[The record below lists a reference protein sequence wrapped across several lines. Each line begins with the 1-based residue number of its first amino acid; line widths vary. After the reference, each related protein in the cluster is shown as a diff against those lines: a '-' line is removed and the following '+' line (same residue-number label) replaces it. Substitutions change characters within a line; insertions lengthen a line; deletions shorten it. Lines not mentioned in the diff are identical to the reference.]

1 MIRTLL
7 FSTLYP
13 NGVRPSHGIFVETR
27 LRHLLASGEVDTRV
41 VAPVPWFPFRHPRF
55 GEYAKHAAV
64 PRQEERNG
72 IRVEHPRYL
81 LLPKIGMNSAP
92 ASLARAGLA
101 AARQLIAQ
109 GFDFDLID
117 AHYFYPDGVAA
128 TMIGKA
134 LNKPVVITARGTDI
148 NLIPQYDQPRRMIL
162 QAAADCAAM
171 ITVCAALKDAL
182 VDLGAQAD
190 KITALRNG
198 VDLELFK
205 PEDQPH
211 ARAAFGMNET
221 FAIASVG
228 HLIERKGHHL
238 VIEALAQI
246 PAAELYLAGG
256 GAEETRLRALA
267 AQLGVI
273 SRVHFLGAMPQARL
287 RTLYSAVDC
296 LVLASSREG
305 WANVL
310 LEAMACGTPVVATN
324 VWGTPE
330 VVAAPEAGVLMDE
343 RSAGGIVR
351 GVARLR
357 AALPARSA
365 TRAYAEQFG
374 WQPTTAGQLALF
386 RRVLGAG
393 RRAADPDAKK
403 P

>member
-13 NGVRPSHGIFVETR
+13 SSVRPSHGIFVETR
-27 LRHLLASGEVDTRV
+27 LRHLLASGQVETRV
-41 VAPVPWFPFRHPRF
+41 VAPVPWFPFKHPRF

-64 PRQEERNG
+64 PAHEIRNG
-72 IRVEHPRYL
+72 IDVAHPRYV
-81 LLPKIGMNSAP
+81 LLPKIGMNMAP
-92 ASLARAGLA
+92 ASLARAGLK

-128 TMIGKA
+128 TMIGQA
-134 LNKPVVITARGTDI
+134 LGKPVVITARGTDI
-148 NLIPQYDQPRRMIL
+148 NLIPQYDKPRRMIL
-162 QAAADCAAM
+162 QAAKECVAM
-171 ITVCAALKDAL
+171 ITVCQALKEAL
-182 VDLGAQAD
+182 IELGAPAE
-190 KITALRNG
+190 KITVLRNG
-198 VDLELFK
+198 VDLELFH
-205 PEDQPH
+205 PEDKPS
-211 ARAAFGMNET
+211 ARAAFGMNDR

-238 VIEALAQI
+238 AIEALAQI
-246 PAAELYLAGG
+246 TDAELYIAGG
-256 GAEETRLRALA
+256 GEEETRLRALA
-267 AQLGVI
+267 DRLGVTA
-273 SRVHFLGAMPQARL
+273 RVHFLGAMPQARL

-351 GVARLR
+351 AITRLR
-357 AALPARSA
+357 QALPTRSA
-365 TRAYAEQFG
+365 TRAYAERFG
-374 WQPTTAGQLALF
+374 WQPTTDGQLALF
-386 RRVLGAG
+386 QQILAR
-393 RRAADPDAKK
+393 P
-403 P
+403 

>member
-13 NGVRPSHGIFVETR
+13 NSVRPSHGIFVETR
-27 LRHLLASGEVDTRV
+27 LRHLLASGEVETRV
-41 VAPVPWFPFRHPRF
+41 IAPVPWFPFRHLRF

-64 PRQEERNG
+64 PRFEERNG

-81 LLPKIGMNSAP
+81 LLPKFGMNMAP
-92 ASLARAGLA
+92 ASLARAGLN
-101 AARQLIAQ
+101 AARKLIAD
-109 GFDFDLID
+109 GYDFDLID

-128 TMIGKA
+128 TIIGKA

-148 NLIPQYDQPRRMIL
+148 NLIPQYPRPKQMIL

-171 ITVCAALKDAL
+171 ITVCAALKDAI
-182 VDLGAQAD
+182 VDLGGPAE

-198 VDLELFK
+198 VDLQLFQ
-205 PEDQPH
+205 PEDKPQ
-211 ARAAFGMNET
+211 ARAAFGMNEK
-221 FAIASVG
+221 FSIASVG

-238 VIEALAQI
+238 VIEALAKI
-246 PAAELYLAGG
+246 LDAELYLAGG
-256 GAEETRLRALA
+256 GEEEARLRALA
-267 AQLGVI
+267 EQLGVTD
-273 SRVHFLGAMPQARL
+273 RVHFLGAIPQARL

-330 VVAAPEAGVLMDE
+330 VVASPEAGVLMHSRTAQGCVDGI
-343 RSAGGIVR
+343 SA
-351 GVARLR
+351 LR
-357 AALPARSA
+357 QDYPSPHA
-365 TRAYAEQFG
+365 TRRYAKGFS
-374 WQPTTAGQLALF
+374 WNDTTQGQLSLF
-386 RRVLGAG
+386 HKIL
-393 RRAADPDAKK
+393 AKV
-403 P
+403 

>member
-13 NGVRPSHGIFVETR
+13 SSVRPSHGIFVETR
-27 LRHLLASGEVDTRV
+27 LCHLLASGKVETRV
-41 VAPVPWFPFRHPRF
+41 IAPVPWFPFRHAWF

-64 PRQEERNG
+64 PAYEERNG
-72 IRVEHPRYL
+72 IRVAHPRYL

-92 ASLARAGLA
+92 YSLARAGLA
-101 AARQLIAQ
+101 AAKKLIAA

-128 TMIGKA
+128 TMIGKV

-148 NLIPQYDQPRRMIL
+148 NLIPRFPKPRKLIL
-162 QAAADCAAM
+162 QAAEDCAAM
-171 ITVCAALKDAL
+171 ITVCRALKDAL
-182 VDLGAQAD
+182 IALGAPAD
-190 KITALRNG
+190 KITVLRNG
-198 VDLELFK
+198 VDLELFH
-205 PEDQPH
+205 PEDRQA
-211 ARAAFGMNET
+211 ARAELGIGAA

-238 VIEALAQI
+238 VIEALSKL
-246 PAAELYLAGG
+246 PGAELYLAGAG
-256 GAEETRLRALA
+256 EEETRLRALA
-267 AQLGVI
+267 QELGV
-273 SRVHFLGAMPQARL
+273 SRRVHFLGLLAQDRL

-330 VVAAPEAGVLMDE
+330 VVAAPEAGVLIEE
-343 RSAGGIVR
+343 RSAEAITRGI
-351 GVARLR
+351 AQLR
-357 AALPARSA
+357 AAMPDRHA
-365 TRAYAEQFG
+365 TRAYAERFG
-374 WQPTTAGQLALF
+374 WQPTTEGQLALF
-386 RRVLGAG
+386 QNLRPGT
-393 RRAADPDAKK
+393 PSE
-403 P
+403 

>member
-13 NGVRPSHGIFVETR
+13 SSVRPSHGIFVETR
-27 LRHLLASGEVDTRV
+27 LRHLLASGEVETRA
-41 VAPVPWFPFRHPRF
+41 VAPVPWFPFKHQRF

-64 PRQEERNG
+64 PVYEERNG

-81 LLPKIGMNSAP
+81 LLPKVGMNSAP
-92 ASLARAGLA
+92 ASLARTGLK
-101 AARQLIAQ
+101 AARRLIAD
-109 GFDFDLID
+109 GYDFDLID

-162 QAAADCAAM
+162 QAADDCAAM
-171 ITVCAALKDAL
+171 ITVCAALKDAI
-182 VDLGAQAD
+182 VSLGGAPE
-190 KITALRNG
+190 KVTALRNG
-198 VDLELFK
+198 VDLEFFQ
-205 PEDQPH
+205 PEDRSQ
-211 ARAAFGMNET
+211 ARAAFGMSDR
-221 FAIASVG
+221 FAVVSVG

-246 PAAELYLAGG
+246 PDAELYIAGG
-256 GAEETRLRALA
+256 GEEEGNLRRLADKFGA
-267 AQLGVI
+267 T
-273 SRVHFLGAMPQARL
+273 SRVHFLGAMPQAKL

-351 GVARLR
+351 GVAILR
-357 AALPARSA
+357 AALPTRSA
-365 TRAYAEQFG
+365 TRAYAEQFS
-374 WQPTTAGQLALF
+374 WQPTTEGQLALF
-386 RRVLGAG
+386 RRVLGMNAS
-393 RRAADPDAKK
+393 
-403 P
+403 

>member
-13 NGVRPSHGIFVETR
+13 SSVRPNHGIFVETR
-27 LRHLLASGEVDTRV
+27 LRHLLASGEVETRV
-41 VAPVPWFPFRHPRF
+41 VAPVPWFPFKHKRF

-64 PRQEERNG
+64 PRHEVRNG
-72 IRVEHPRYL
+72 IGIEHPRYL
-81 LLPKIGMNSAP
+81 LLPKVGMNSAP
-92 ASLARAGLA
+92 HALARTGLA
-101 AARQLIAQ
+101 AAKKLIAG

-134 LNKPVVITARGTDI
+134 LGKPVVITARGTDI
-148 NLIPQYDQPRRMIL
+148 NLIPQFDKPRRMIL
-162 QAAADCAAM
+162 QAAEDCAAM
-171 ITVCAALKDAL
+171 ITVCAALKDAI
-182 VDLGAQAD
+182 VGLGGTAR

-198 VDLELFK
+198 VDLELFQ
-205 PEDQPH
+205 PEDK
-211 ARAAFGMNET
+211 ARARDAFGMNDK

-238 VIEALAQI
+238 VVEALADI
-246 PAAELYLAGG
+246 PDAELYIAGG
-256 GAEETRLRALA
+256 GEEETRLRALA
-267 AQLGVI
+267 GQLGLTQ
-273 SRVHFLGAMPQARL
+273 RVHFLGAMPQARL

-330 VVAAPEAGVLMDE
+330 VVASPDAGVLMDE

-351 GVARLR
+351 AVARLR
-357 AALPARSA
+357 DAMPTRQAA
-365 TRAYAEQFG
+365 RAYAERFG
-374 WQPTTAGQLALF
+374 WQPTTEGQLALF
-386 RRVLGAG
+386 RRLSGVS
-393 RRAADPDAKK
+393 
-403 P
+403 

>member
-13 NGVRPSHGIFVETR
+13 NSVRPSHGIFVETR
-27 LRHLLASGEVDTRV
+27 LRHLLASGKVETRV
-41 VAPVPWFPFRHPRF
+41 VAPVPWFPFRHPKF

-81 LLPKIGMNSAP
+81 LLPRIGMNSAP
-92 ASLARAGLA
+92 ASLARAGLK
-101 AARQLIAQ
+101 AARKLIAE
-109 GFDFDLID
+109 GYDFDLID

-128 TMIGKA
+128 TIIGKA

-148 NLIPQYDQPRRMIL
+148 NLIPQYPKPKQMIL
-162 QAAADCAAM
+162 QAADDCAAM
-171 ITVCAALKDAL
+171 ITVCAALKDAI
-182 VDLGAQAD
+182 VGLGGTAE

-198 VDLELFK
+198 VDLQLFQ
-205 PEDQPH
+205 PEDKPQ
-211 ARAAFGMNET
+211 ARAAFGMNDK

-246 PAAELYLAGG
+246 PDAELYLVGG
-256 GAEETRLRALA
+256 GEEDSRLRALA
-267 AQLGVI
+267 DQLGI
-273 SRVHFLGAMPQARL
+273 TNRVHFLGAMPQAKL

-351 GVARLR
+351 AVARLR
-357 AALPARSA
+357 EALPARSA

-374 WQPTTAGQLALF
+374 WQPTTEGQLALF
-386 RRVLGAG
+386 RRVLSANAG
-393 RRAADPDAKK
+393 
-403 P
+403 

>member
-13 NGVRPSHGIFVETR
+13 SSVRPSHGIFVETR
-27 LRHLLASGEVDTRV
+27 LRHLLASGEVETRV
-41 VAPVPWFPFRHPRF
+41 VAPVPWFPFSHPRF

-64 PRQEERNG
+64 PAYEERNG
-72 IRVEHPRYL
+72 IQVEHPRYL

-92 ASLARAGLA
+92 HFLARAGLA
-101 AARQLIAQ
+101 AAKRLIAS
-109 GFDFDLID
+109 GYDFDLID

-128 TMIGKA
+128 TIIGKA
-134 LNKPVVITARGTDI
+134 LGKPVVITARGTDI
-148 NLIPQYDQPRRMIL
+148 NLIPQYEKPRRMIL
-162 QAAADCAAM
+162 QAAEDCAAM
-171 ITVCAALKDAL
+171 ITVCAALKDAI
-182 VDLGAQAD
+182 VGLGGAAE
-190 KITALRNG
+190 KVTALRNG
-198 VDLELFK
+198 VDLELFQ
-205 PEDQPH
+205 PEDKAQ
-211 ARAAFGMNET
+211 ARAAFGMSDR

-238 VIEALAQI
+238 VIKALAQI
-246 PAAELYLAGG
+246 PDAELYLAGG
-256 GAEETRLRALA
+256 GEEETNLRALA
-267 AQLGVI
+267 TKLDVTD
-273 SRVHFLGAMPQARL
+273 RVHFLGAMPQTKL

-351 GVARLR
+351 AVARLR
-357 AALPARSA
+357 EALPTRSD
-365 TRAYAEQFG
+365 TRAYAGQFG
-374 WQPTTAGQLALF
+374 WQPTTEGQLALF
-386 RRVLGAG
+386 RRMMGTIAG
-393 RRAADPDAKK
+393 
-403 P
+403 